1 LASDEVSRRK
11 GQVYLTVVYHLER
24 RAPPQVFAILLDEGT
39 YLCSLRTMC
48 RLLDQAGEVRERRDQ
63 LRHPHYQKPQL
74 LATQPNQVWSW
85 DITTLLGP
93 VKWSYFYLYVILDI
107 FSRYAVGW
115 MVADR
120 ESAELAKRLIAG
132 TCRKQHIAPDQL
144 TLRADRGTSMRSKPV
159 APLLADLGIT
169 KTHSRP
175 HVSGDNPFS
184 ERPVQ
189 DPEVPARVPGTLRLY
204 TGRTGLLPG
213 LLPLVQHRTPSQ
225 RHRLAHPRGPALRP
239 FGRIP
244 NRRPRSGST
253 RLSLL
258 SHGRR
263 ANRSNTDLCGQM
275 SHCR

>member
-1 LASDEVSRRK
+1 
-11 GQVYLTVVYHLER
+11 
-24 RAPPQVFAILLDEGT
+24 VFAILLDEGT
-39 YLCSLRTMC
+39 YLCSLRTMY

-244 NRRPRSGST
+244 NRRGSRPRSGST